1 MAEKKNFII
10 ENYNGTDYD
19 TLYPETNSGQVLLD
33 TTAQAATNLPSGKT
47 LDDALSQLSDFD
59 GRYKIGD
66 VFTTTRTNMSNKWL
80 LCNGATVNS
89 SSYPELSQFFP
100 SASSTFFKFSEN
112 TVSNNEI
119 RRHNTYKLA
128 VRTTESNDVD
138 MMMLYT
144 EYMSGTP
151 DRVYYKNSSDENWN
165 IFGSGKNRLLKTLN
179 NKIFLISQTLGDVTI
194 QYCDSSP
201 ISTSSFITLP
211 KPTGDMTNR
220 TITDGVYLDGKYYF
234 RIVKTGGNAYD
245 GVLMYTSLDSQPQ
258 VINSPSNIGSV
269 FTAEDTG
276 EIGIV
281 GNQIVMAD
289 HKSYGESER
298 YTTSFW
304 TVENNIGVKFSIQPF
319 ENKAGEL
326 YLSLYSF
333 QNKYFTT
340 TRTTSGPSRNL
351 SLYEIT
357 DLTTGTTSLIKS
369 ITSSYSEN
377 KFNVKNF
384 LITNDKIFCSDKTYL
399 DANLQSHSWDNA
411 SSITQTLC
419 GDFVETNSHIYTIC
433 PQFEVWRSSKAEQFT
448 LPTYS
453 PATGLY
459 AYIKAKN

>member
-1 MAEKKNFII
+1 MAEKKNFTI

-33 TTAQAATNLPSGKT
+33 TTAQTATNLPSGKT
-47 LDDALSQLSDFD
+47 LDDALSKLSDFD

-100 SASSTFFKFSEN
+100 SASATFFKFSEN

-119 RRHNTYKLA
+119 RIHNTYKLA
-128 VRTTESNDVD
+128 VRTTESNDID

-144 EYMSGTP
+144 DYVSNKPT
-151 DRVYYKNSSDENWN
+151 RVYYKNSSDENWN
-165 IFGSGKNRLLKTLN
+165 IFDSGKKRLLKTLN

-211 KPTGDMTNR
+211 KPTGDMTNKK
-220 TITDGVYLDGKYYF
+220 ITDGVYLDGNYYF

-245 GVLMYTSLDSQPQ
+245 GIIMYTSLDSQPQ
-258 VINSPSNIGSV
+258 VIDSPSNIGSV
-269 FTAEDTG
+269 LSTDTG

-289 HKSYGESER
+289 HTYHSASESYR
-298 YTTSFW
+298 TSFW
-304 TVENNIGVKFSIQPF
+304 TIENNTGVKFSIQPF
-319 ENKAGEL
+319 ENKSGTYLGL
-326 YLSLYSF
+326 YLF
-333 QNKYFTT
+333 QNKYLTT
-340 TRTTSGPSRNL
+340 YRTSGSTIQL
-351 SLYEIT
+351 FLYEIT
-357 DLTTGTTSLIKS
+357 DLTTGTTSLVKK

-377 KFNVKNF
+377 KFNVENF

-411 SSITQTLC
+411 SSITQNLC

>member
-1 MAEKKNFII
+1 MAEKKNFTI

-33 TTAQAATNLPSGKT
+33 TTAQAATNLSSGST
-47 LDDALSQLSDFD
+47 LDDALSKLSDFD

-100 SASSTFFKFSEN
+100 SASATFFKFSEN
-112 TVSNNEI
+112 TVSNDEI
-119 RRHNTYKLA
+119 LRHDTYKLA
-128 VRTTESNDVD
+128 VRTTESNGID

-144 EYMSGTP
+144 NYVSGTP
-151 DRVYYKNSSDENWN
+151 TRVYYKNSSDENWN
-165 IFGSGKNRLLKTLN
+165 IFDSGKKRLLKTLN

-201 ISTSSFITLP
+201 ISKSRFITLP
-211 KPTGDMTNR
+211 KPTGDMTNKK
-220 TITDGVYLDGKYYF
+220 ITDGVYLDGKYYF
-234 RIVKTGGNAYD
+234 RIVKTGGNSYD

-258 VINSPSNIGSV
+258 VIDSPSNIGYVLS
-269 FTAEDTG
+269 TETG

-289 HKSYGESER
+289 HKIYGESES

-319 ENKAGEL
+319 ENKVGLYSSL
-326 YLSLYSF
+326 YLF
-333 QNKYFTT
+333 QNKYIAT
-340 TRTTSGPSRNL
+340 TRTASGSRINL

-357 DLTTGTTSLIKS
+357 DLTTGTTSLVKS

>member
-47 LDDALSQLSDFD
+47 LDDALSKLSDFD

-112 TVSNNEI
+112 TVSNNKI

-128 VRTTESNDVD
+128 VRTTESNDID

-144 EYMSGTP
+144 EYLSDAPT
-151 DRVYYKNSSDENWN
+151 RVYYKNSSDENWN
-165 IFGSGKNRLLKTLN
+165 IFDSGKKRLLKTLN

-211 KPTGDMTNR
+211 KPTGDMTNKQ
-220 TITDGVYLDGKYYF
+220 IMDGVYLDGKYYF

-245 GVLMYTSLDSQPQ
+245 GIIMYTSLDSQPQ
-258 VINSPSNIGSV
+258 VIDSPSNIGSV
-269 FTAEDTG
+269 YTAQDTG

-289 HKSYGESER
+289 HKSYGES
-298 YTTSFW
+298 
-304 TVENNIGVKFSIQPF
+304 
-319 ENKAGEL
+319 
-326 YLSLYSF
+326 
-333 QNKYFTT
+333 
-340 TRTTSGPSRNL
+340 
-351 SLYEIT
+351 
-357 DLTTGTTSLIKS
+357 
-369 ITSSYSEN
+369 
-377 KFNVKNF
+377 
-384 LITNDKIFCSDKTYL
+384 
-399 DANLQSHSWDNA
+399 
-411 SSITQTLC
+411 
-419 GDFVETNSHIYTIC
+419 
-433 PQFEVWRSSKAEQFT
+433 
-448 LPTYS
+448 
-453 PATGLY
+453 
-459 AYIKAKN
+459 